1 MTTETIG
8 FIGLGAMGGPIAAN
22 LAAGGIDLIVYDAA
36 GAADKAPAGARVARS
51 TAEVATNADT
61 IIMSLPDGDVVASV
75 AREIIATNDR
85 RVSTVVD
92 TSTIGIAAAQA
103 VHGALADA
111 TLDFVD
117 APVSGGVAGARAAT
131 ISLMFSG
138 QEDTLERLRPVFD
151 KMSANVFLI
160 GTTPGQGQAMKI
172 ANNFLSGTAM
182 AATCEAVAFGTS
194 QGLDMKLMLDVL
206 NVSSGQNTASRD
218 KFPQQV
224 ATENYQ
230 AGFRNTQMRKDCRL
244 YLESVVAAGTADEIG
259 SLVTS
264 MWDRHSEAE
273 PDADITKMYPFL
285 RERR

>member
-1 MTTETIG
+1 MSAETIG

-22 LAAGGIDLIVYDAA
+22 LAAGGVDLIVYDAA
-36 GAADKAPAGARVARS
+36 GAEGRAPAGARIARS
-51 TAEVATNADT
+51 TAEVATNADA
-61 IIMSLPDGDVVASV
+61 IFLSLPDGEVVASV
-75 AREIIATNDR
+75 AREIIETNDR
-85 RVSTVVD
+85 RVTTVVD
-92 TSTIGIAAAQA
+92 TSTIGIAAAQS
-103 VHGALADA
+103 VHQALADA

-138 QEDTLERLRPVFD
+138 REETLERLRPVFD

-160 GTTPGQGQAMKI
+160 GTEPGQGQAMKI

-194 QGLDMKLMLDVL
+194 QGLDMQLMLDVL

-224 ATENYQ
+224 VTEKFT

-244 YLESVVAAGTADEIG
+244 YLESVNAAGTASEIG

-273 PDADITKMYPFL
+273 PDADITMMYKFL
-285 RERR
+285 QGRR